1 VRVRPG
7 DKVGREQLVHYVTR
21 PPFAEDQRQL
31 LDEER
36 VRLELRRPLRSGQTE
51 IILHPLALLRRL
63 VWLVPPPRHCPRGGS
78 KEPHR
83 RAYSGADARG
93 GGSVIVPPD
102 PIRPSPRPQRKFRP
116 AVVLAGRISVQ
127 RMFAL
132 DRPPL
137 RAPDPRTLPRGLG
150 PAPRPSVR
158 RPRLRLPGLPRKAQ
172 AGGRSPVPSRRN
184 LAQDQ
189 PHLPRRR
196 PGPTDGPA
204 LPRLAGGELTQGL
217 SPVPARASTRRPRPL
232 SSPAPRSSIRTHQP
246 LPSGAPLSPMRSPS
260 TPPSQSG
267 GAA

>member
-1 VRVRPG
+1 LMAGDKRRKPAFEVHAKVRVRPG

-127 RMFAL
+127 RMLLSTDRLFEPLTPEPFRVAWAQLLARVYDDHACACPACPGKHRPAGAVLSPHAATWLRTNRIYPVGAL
-132 DRPPL
+132 
-137 RAPDPRTLPRGLG
+137 AP
-150 PAPRPSVR
+150 
-158 RPRLRLPGLPRKAQ
+158 
-172 AGGRSPVPSRRN
+172 
-184 LAQDQ
+184 
-189 PHLPRRR
+189 
-196 PGPTDGPA
+196 PTDQRSLA
-204 LPRLAGGELTQGL
+204 LPE
-217 SPVPARASTRRPRPL
+217 VN
-232 SSPAPRSSIRTHQP
+232 
-246 LPSGAPLSPMRSPS
+246 
-260 TPPSQSG
+260 
-267 GAA
+267 